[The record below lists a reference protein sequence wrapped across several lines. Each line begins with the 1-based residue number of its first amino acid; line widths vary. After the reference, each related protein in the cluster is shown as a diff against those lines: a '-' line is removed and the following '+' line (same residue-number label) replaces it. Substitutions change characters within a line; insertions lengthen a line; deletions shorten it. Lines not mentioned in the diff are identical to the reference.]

1 MDIKSV
7 AASLNGAKTL
17 ETRSQDNRALL
28 DTKASN
34 QAAQSNDQVTLTDVS
49 KKLPELIDN
58 SSADDRQAKI
68 AQIKAAIADGQYPIN
83 PEKIAAKLIE
93 TEQMFARLS

>member
-17 ETRSQDNRALL
+17 ETRSQDNRTLL
-28 DTKASN
+28 DPKASN
-34 QAAQSNDQVTLTDVS
+34 QTVPSNDQVTLTDVS
-49 KKLPELIDN
+49 KKLPELIDS

-68 AQIKAAIADGQYPIN
+68 AQIKAAIAAGEYPIN

-93 TEQMFARLS
+93 TEQMFARLN